1 MKLLLLIPLLYLMA
15 CGSGSEKSNK
25 AIIGNPQPQTEPVS
39 EVVIIATE
47 AEVPE
52 APKMPK
58 GAVNANFKADQIPF
72 YAHVKS
78 VNKRKGITTI
88 AFEENKAPALV
99 LNDTYGATVS
109 MLRFDEFDRD
119 LLLVNSKIK
128 DPQFHKY
135 HLYILKKGYWLPV
148 VKPFS
153 IHESH
158 VNASLK
164 PIVVDPKNSDYMFR
178 YYSVF
183 DIDETSDLGY
193 TWRLFNESVGIIN
206 E

>member
-1 MKLLLLIPLLYLMA
+1 MKLFLLIPLLYLMT
-15 CGSGSEKSNK
+15 CGSDSEKLNQV
-25 AIIGNPQPQTEPVS
+25 IIDDLQPQTEPVS
-39 EVVIIATE
+39 EVIIIAPV
-47 AEVPE
+47 AL
-52 APKMPK
+52 KMPK
-58 GAVNANFKADQIPF
+58 GAVKANFNADKIPF

-88 AFEENKAPALV
+88 AFEKNKAPALV

>member
-1 MKLLLLIPLLYLMA
+1 MKLFLLIPLLYLIT
-15 CGSGSEKSNK
+15 CGSDSEKLNQV
-25 AIIGNPQPQTEPVS
+25 IIDDPQPQTEPVS
-39 EVVIIATE
+39 EVIIIAP
-47 AEVPE
+47 VLL
-52 APKMPK
+52 KMPK
-58 GAVNANFKADQIPF
+58 GAVKANFNADKIPF

-135 HLYILKKGYWLPV
+135 YLYILKKGYWLPV